1 MKNIITIKGV
11 GLMSVKPDYV
21 EINVVLRTFN
31 KNYEKAYKEA
41 VEKNQKII
49 DLITKISFKKE
60 DLKTR
65 NFNVNS
71 EYESVTDEKGRY
83 KNVFTGYT
91 VIHELKLAFDM
102 EMDRLSEV
110 MVALSESQLEPE
122 LNIRFTIKNPKDISA
137 ELLKLATEDAKK
149 KAKILC
155 EAAGKTLGEL
165 INIDYTWTDINLY
178 SDSDYSPRMMK
189 AESVSLD
196 MEAEEIKLEDTVDF
210 VWELK

>member
-1 MKNIITIKGV
+1 
-11 GLMSVKPDYV
+11 MSVKPDYV

>member
-1 MKNIITIKGV
+1 
-11 GLMSVKPDYV
+11 MSVKPDYV

-31 KNYEKAYKEA
+31 KSYEKAYKEA

-71 EYESVTDEKGRY
+71 EYESITDEQGRY

-122 LNIRFTIKNPKDISA
+122 LNIRFTIKNPKYISA

-149 KAKILC
+149 KAEILC